1 MADKFED
8 LNNFYK
14 ADDIRSPWGL
24 AHYLERKHGQHTQ
37 AEYAA
42 ALEDEQTQGRR
53 GKRNRPRKGDFSSR
67 RKGSK
72 NYGKAFVQ
80 TKRGVKKYSPR
91 AAKGHY
97 TKQANKAARRAK
109 KSSDDMDKYISLL
122 QSVGGEPLIKE
133 DKLEKKISPGLAA
146 LAGWYISGDVTRGL
160 GHSTPAQQREFE
172 RQIQQAMRNKGRRLR
187 KDEALEKMQ
196 QFFDTKDNA
205 DTYVRRAPVQKGVA
219 ASETDLSK
227 VWYKSPSHQVSIPP
241 LAGARFDPTAR
252 RWVKPEN
259 LGQTYQA
266 RGGKKRIRGTGT
278 GVHERSVSGHGK
290 GRIRGEGAGRKF
302 KGETDV
308 AAQRR
313 KEGFTHVK
321 PQPKKTKSGK
331 LKRAAKAAKK
341 VIRRITG
348 RR

>member
-1 MADKFED
+1 MTDKFDE

-24 AHYLERKHGQHTQ
+24 AHYLEEKHGQHTQ

-42 ALEDEQTQGRR
+42 ALEDENTQGQR

-80 TKRGVKKYSPR
+80 TKRGVKKYSQR
-91 AAKGHY
+91 AAKAHY
-97 TKQANKAARRAK
+97 TKQAKKGARRTK
-109 KSSDDMDKYISLL
+109 KSSDDMSKYISLL
-122 QSVGGEPLIKE
+122 QSVGGEQIIKE
-133 DKLEKKISPGLAA
+133 DKLEKRISPGLAA
-146 LAGWYISGDVTRGL
+146 LAGWYISGDVTRGM
-160 GHSTPAQQREFE
+160 GQATPAQQREFE
-172 RQIQQAMRNKGRRLR
+172 RQIQRAMRNKGRRLR

-196 QFFDTKDNA
+196 QFFSTKDNA
-205 DTYVRRAPVQKGVA
+205 DTYVRRAPVQKGVDVSEA
-219 ASETDLSK
+219 DLIKTWFKNPPHQAS
-227 VWYKSPSHQVSIPP
+227 VPP
-241 LAGARFDPTAR
+241 FAGARFDPTSR

-313 KEGFTHVK
+313 KEGFTHQKVK
-321 PQPKKTKSGK
+321 TSKKEKHSKS
-331 LKRAAKAAKK
+331 KR
-341 VIRRITG
+341 R
-348 RR
+348 